1 VSRVPL
7 DPPPAIAL
15 AGVRVASETLVCLAG
30 ADVLVL
36 STTLRD
42 QALGLHSVYTGH
54 PGAPTQIV
62 HLGLAPRRTP
72 TNDATAVSEH
82 QMPVVHARRRCL
94 YDHLQRLQD
103 LAAETLACDAKVDI
117 DDRTLE
123 ALEAPPPQARSLA

>member
-1 VSRVPL
+1 M
-7 DPPPAIAL
+7 IAL

-36 STTLRD
+36 STTLPD
-42 QALGLHSVYTGH
+42 QALTLHSIYAGH

-62 HLGLAPRRTP
+62 HLALAPRRTP
-72 TNDATAVSEH
+72 TNEAIDVSEH

-103 LAAETLACDAKVDI
+103 LAAEALACDASVDV

-123 ALEAPPPQARSLA
+123 ALEALPARSRSLA